1 MTTSSRLLSALRDFF
16 DEEEWSYTTLT
27 ERPVLKLGYAGK
39 TGNWTCYAQVRELD
53 EQVLFYSI
61 CPLSVAPAKRLAVAE
76 FLTRANY
83 GLVIGNFE
91 MDLEDGE
98 IRYKTSLDAAES
110 PELTSLTSLTS
121 GMIRNAVYAN
131 VLMMDKYLPG
141 ILSILGG
148 NVPPKQAIDEIEAED
163 RPDLSKS

>member
-1 MTTSSRLLSALRDFF
+1 MTTASRLLSALRDFF
-16 DEEEWSYTTLT
+16 DEEEWSYTPLT

-61 CPLSVAPAKRLAVAE
+61 CPLSVAPAKRPAVAE

-98 IRYKTSLDAAES
+98 IRYKTSLDAESAE
-110 PELTSLTSLTS
+110 LTS

>member
-1 MTTSSRLLSALRDFF
+1 MAMTTASRLLSALKDFF
-16 DEEEWSYTTLT
+16 DEEEWSYTTLA
-27 ERPVLKLGYAGK
+27 ERPVLKLGYTGK

-61 CPLSVAPAKRLAVAE
+61 CPLSVGPAKRLAVAE

-98 IRYKTSLDAAES
+98 IRYKTSLDAES
-110 PELTSLTSLTS
+110 TELTT
-121 GMIRNAVYAN
+121 GMIRNAVYAS

-148 NVPPKQAIDEIEAED
+148 NIPPKQAIDDIEAED

>member
-1 MTTSSRLLSALRDFF
+1 MPTSTASRIMAALTAFF
-16 DEEEWSYTTLT
+16 DEEDWSYSRLPD
-27 ERPVLKLGYAGK
+27 RPILKLGYAGK

-61 CPLSVAPAKRLAVAE
+61 CPLSISPGKRLAVAE

-83 GLVIGNFE
+83 GLIIGNFE
-91 MDLEDGE
+91 MDLDDGE
-98 IRYKTSLDAAES
+98 IRYKTSLDAES
-110 PELTSLTSLTS
+110 SELSSS
-121 GMIRNAVYAN
+121 MIRNAVYAS

-148 NVPPKQAIDEIEAED
+148 NVPPKQAIDEIEESD
-163 RPDLSKS
+163 RNDMSKS

>member
-1 MTTSSRLLSALRDFF
+1 MSMSISTASRLLSALRAFF
-16 DEEEWSYTTLT
+16 DEEEWAYTTLA

-61 CPLSVAPAKRLAVAE
+61 CPLTVGPAKRLAIAE

-98 IRYKTSLDAAES
+98 IRYKTSLDAES
-110 PELTSLTSLTS
+110 TELTSD
-121 GMIRNAVYAN
+121 MIRNAVYAN

-141 ILSILGG
+141 VLSILGG
-148 NVPPKQAIDEIEAED
+148 NVPPKQAIDEVEAED

>member
-1 MTTSSRLLSALRDFF
+1 MAALTAFF
-16 DEEEWSYTTLT
+16 DEEDWSYSRLPD
-27 ERPVLKLGYAGK
+27 RPILKLGYAGK

-53 EQVLFYSI
+53 DQVLFYSI
-61 CPLSVAPAKRLAVAE
+61 CPLNISPAKRLQVAE

-83 GLVIGNFE
+83 GLILGNFE

-98 IRYKTSLDAAES
+98 IRYKTTLDAEDLQGEEGSAGS
-110 PELTSLTSLTS
+110 ALSS
-121 GMIRNAVYAN
+121 GRLRNAVYAN

-148 NVPPKQAIDEIEAED
+148 NVAPKDAIDEIEKDD
-163 RPDLSKS
+163 RTDISKS

>member
-1 MTTSSRLLSALRDFF
+1 MSTATTSRIMSALMAFF
-16 DEEEWSYTTLT
+16 DEEEWSYARVPD
-27 ERPVLKLGYAGK
+27 RPILKLGYTGK

-61 CPLSVAPAKRLAVAE
+61 CPLTVGPAKRLAVAE
-76 FLTRANY
+76 YLTRANY
-83 GLVIGNFE
+83 GLIIGNFE
-91 MDLEDGE
+91 MDLDDGE
-98 IRYKTSLDAAES
+98 IRYKTSLDAENS
-110 PELTSLTSLTS
+110 ELTS
-121 GMIRNAVYAN
+121 GMIRNAVYAS

-163 RPDLSKS
+163 RADISKS